1 MKISERV
8 KARMQKWLE
17 VRPASNRGDIVIR
30 EPYSFETDVIRNRV
44 WYRGDADELKQL
56 YAQIPSTDAGC
67 SRFWSAV
74 PVGDKV
80 RKLHTG
86 LPGIMV
92 DVLVGVVAG
101 DYDGMTFLDDGGNDD
116 EGKIARWD
124 KLQEQIAFGDVLE
137 ESLTDTL
144 VTGGGAFRISW
155 DTKVSN
161 APSLEFFGED
171 RSKSHYQSGFLT
183 GVSFYTDYW
192 RGDDKYQLE
201 EIREPGRGRF
211 RC

>member
-1 MKISERV
+1 M
-8 KARMQKWLE
+8 
-17 VRPASNRGDIVIR
+17 
-30 EPYSFETDVIRNRV
+30 

-144 VTGGGAFRISW
+144 VTGGGAFRYRGIR
-155 DTKVSN
+155 KYPMHHPSN
-161 APSLEFFGED
+161 FSERID
-171 RSKSHYQSGFLT
+171 RNPTIKAAF
-183 GVSFYTDYW
+183 
-192 RGDDKYQLE
+192 
-201 EIREPGRGRF
+201 
-211 RC
+211 